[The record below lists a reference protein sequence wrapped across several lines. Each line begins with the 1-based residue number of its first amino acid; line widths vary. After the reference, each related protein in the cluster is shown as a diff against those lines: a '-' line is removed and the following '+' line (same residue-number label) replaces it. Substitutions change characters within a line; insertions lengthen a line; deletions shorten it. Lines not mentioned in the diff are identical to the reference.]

1 MPIQASREARKE
13 VMDEIQETT
22 TTMDPS
28 LTGAADDR
36 PARVKVYDRP
46 ARRTM
51 PVWLLFLVVLIA
63 LALTWFAFQ
72 ALR

>member
-1 MPIQASREARKE
+1 MREE
-13 VMDEIQETT
+13 TMDETRDTT
-22 TTMDPS
+22 TTTDPS
-28 LTGAADDR
+28 LTGAADDSTTG
-36 PARVKVYDRP
+36 VKVYDRP

-51 PVWLLFLVVLIA
+51 PVWLLLLVLLIV